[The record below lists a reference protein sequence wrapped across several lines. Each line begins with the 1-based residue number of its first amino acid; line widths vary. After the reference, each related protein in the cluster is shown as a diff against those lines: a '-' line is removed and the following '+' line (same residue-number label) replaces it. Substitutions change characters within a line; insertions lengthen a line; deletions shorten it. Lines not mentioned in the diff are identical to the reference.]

1 MVRPPMAFRFL
12 YPGAVWNISTK
23 EKIVYL
29 TFDDGPIPEVTSKVL
44 ELLDQYHAKAT
55 FFCIGENV
63 KKYPTIFSSLL
74 ASGHAIG
81 NHTYHHYNSWKVRSG
96 MYLKDVEEASKYISS
111 TLFRPPYGK
120 LKAGTFFSLRR
131 KYTIIMWDVITCDF
145 DVKVAKEK
153 VFENVIMN
161 AKEGS
166 IIVFHDSKKASENML
181 YALPKVLAYYSE
193 KGFRFE
199 AIKS

>member
-1 MVRPPMAFRFL
+1 MHNFKSGDPIQFL
-12 YPGAVWNISTK
+12 RSTG
-23 EKIVYL
+23 IW
-29 TFDDGPIPEVTSKVL
+29 DD
-44 ELLDQYHAKAT
+44 
-55 FFCIGENV
+55 
-63 KKYPTIFSSLL
+63 
-74 ASGHAIG
+74 
-81 NHTYHHYNSWKVRSG
+81 G

-120 LKAGTFFSLRR
+120 LKAGSFFSLKR

-193 KGFRFE
+193 RGFRFE